1 MVMNRFEIWLA
12 NLNPGKGTE
21 PGKVIPVV
29 VVQTDLINDTH
40 PSTIVCPLTTQ
51 IIDLE
56 HGLLRFAIHPDTTSG
71 LEKKSDVMIDQLR
84 ALDNRRFIQK
94 IGRLSDADQE
104 KLNRSLRTILDL

>member
-1 MVMNRFEIWLA
+1 MAMNRFEIWLA

-21 PGKVIPVV
+21 PGKVRPVV

-56 HGLLRFAIHPDTTSG
+56 NGLLRFTIHPDTSG

>member
-1 MVMNRFEIWLA
+1 MNRFDLWLA

-21 PGKVIPVV
+21 PGKVRPVV
-29 VVQTDLINDTH
+29 VVQTDLINETH

-56 HGLLRFAIHPDTTSG
+56 EGVLRFTIEPGDSG
-71 LEKKSDVMIDQLR
+71 IEKKSDVMIDQLR

-94 IGRLSDADQE
+94 IGRLSDSDQE
-104 KLNRSLRTILDL
+104 KMIHSLRVILDL